1 MQPPISDTMI
11 RTFLCL
17 LLLLPIA
24 NAAPAKPAP
33 AKSPVVAIPFDR
45 SLSIIRVNVTNQGWD
60 FARPWGKR
68 APYSRRAIGTVLPG
82 GRVLVTA
89 ELVANANYVEL
100 ETAGGGQKVPA
111 TVEVVDYECN
121 LALLKP
127 EDDTF
132 LKGKPGLELTSA
144 RVGDELGILQLENN
158 GNLLVTKGPMTSADI
173 GRYPIDD
180 SPFLIYKLTAQ
191 LQMRDSS
198 FTLPVLKGDKLA
210 GILQRYDNTSNN
222 ADLIP
227 TPVIEHFLKDA
238 AKAPYEGFPR
248 AGMAISGTRDPQLR
262 RYLGLKEGTG
272 GVYVTDVLRDG
283 PAARGGLEKD
293 DVIFKIDANALDQ
306 DGNYSD
312 PDYGKIA
319 ITHLLGTRHFDGDVV
334 KFTVLRKGEV
344 KELAITLAHR
354 PVESFVIEPY
364 IIDRAPRF
372 YILGGLI
379 LQELSRQYLKEWGAD
394 WQKKAPENFVY
405 YDRQQA
411 ELFKDGPKKLVF
423 LSRVLPSEATVGYE
437 ELTGLVVTRINGLAL
452 QGIADIPAAI
462 AKAQEGVHKIEFDT
476 DPGVIYLDAQQVA
489 AEEPM
494 LAKKYRLPA
503 TKRLE

>member
-1 MQPPISDTMI
+1 MI

-33 AKSPVVAIPFDR
+33 AKSPVTAAPVDR
-45 SLSIIRVNVTNQGWD
+45 TLSIIRVNVTNQGWD

-319 ITHLLGTRHFDGDVV
+319 VTHLLGTRHFDGDVV
-334 KFTVLRKGEV
+334 KFTVQRKGEV

-411 ELFKDGPKKLVF
+411 ELFKDGPKKIVF
-423 LSRVLPSEATVGYE
+423 LSRVMPTPATVGYE
-437 ELTGLVVTRINGLAL
+437 ELNHLVVKRINGLELQTLDDVATAL
-452 QGIADIPAAI
+452 AKPAD
-462 AKAQEGVHKIEFDT
+462 GFHKIEFNE
-476 DPGVIYLDAQQVA
+476 DPKVIYLDAEQ
-489 AEEPM
+489 AEKTGQ
-494 LAKKYRLPA
+494 LVQRQYGLP
-503 TKRLE
+503 TLKRLE